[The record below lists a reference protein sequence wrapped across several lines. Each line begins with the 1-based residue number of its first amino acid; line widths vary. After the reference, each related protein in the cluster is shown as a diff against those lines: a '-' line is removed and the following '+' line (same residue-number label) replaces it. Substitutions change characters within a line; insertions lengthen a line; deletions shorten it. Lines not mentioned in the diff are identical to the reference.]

1 MRRSTSL
8 SAYFSLIRAGSASA
22 LVLAI
27 ALSCSDATSPNGDAG
42 PALKYIEILV
52 PDSIKNALGVPNN
65 GLGNVVVGS
74 SNSVNAPL
82 SASLAS
88 AVAPASYL
96 KSKPD
101 FATMEAAPVNRI
113 VLPPAPA
120 GNDGYVPDVPLGFNF
135 SFYGTSY
142 D

>member
-27 ALSCSDATSPNGDAG
+27 ALSCSDATSPTGDAG

-74 SNSVNAPL
+74 SKSVNSPL
-82 SASLAS
+82 SASLTS
-88 AVAPASYL
+88 GVAPAAYL

-101 FATMEAAPVNRI
+101 TTMELPAPANRI
-113 VLPPAPA
+113 ALPPAPA
-120 GNDGYVPDVPLGFNF
+120 GND
-135 SFYGTSY
+135 
-142 D
+142 